1 VSAERWTH
9 TGPTQQV
16 VVGSSAVD
24 VLTEIVRALG
34 MRRVLL
40 LTTPGRAE
48 SEIADRVISRLGRVH
63 AMTSTVVESTVPAP
77 AVQRGVID
85 LRGSGADAIV
95 ALGGGAAI
103 DTAKALAFFA
113 EQEAGTPAAGFADR
127 PVMPIVAVPTTLVG
141 AAFTGTFSMV
151 DPHTR
156 RGSMAGGLTTVPV
169 SVLAD
174 LDPLSDLS
182 DTALQRSVAAA
193 LAQSIDVAL
202 DPATDPEARALAAAG
217 VAALV
222 SGALDPQEGPIPR
235 EVLDGSVLAGRSMV
249 SSPDG
254 LQRALVRLVA
264 GRTGAPFGAVHA
276 ALAPHTTRVVSD
288 VVPEWVLAPVAS
300 ALRAEPDEPVANALE
315 RLLVG
320 TLGATGLS
328 TLGIS
333 DEDLDAAAR
342 QSASQPGVQRAA
354 RPLGEADVRALLDD
368 AW

>member
-1 VSAERWTH
+1 MSAERWTH

-24 VLTEIVRALG
+24 VLPDIVRALG
-34 MRRVLL
+34 MRRVLVV
-40 LTTPGRAE
+40 TTPGRAE
-48 SEIADRVISRLGRVH
+48 SEIAERVISRLGRVH
-63 AMTSTVVESTVPAP
+63 ASTSAVVEPMVPAP
-77 AVQRGVID
+77 SVQRGVME
-85 LRGSGADAIV
+85 LRGSGADSIL
-95 ALGGGAAI
+95 ALGGGSAI

-169 SVLAD
+169 AVLAD

-182 DTALQRSVAAA
+182 AEALRRSVAAA
-193 LAQSIDVAL
+193 LAQGIDVAL
-202 DPATDPEARALAAAG
+202 DPASDPEARALAAAG
-217 VAALV
+217 VASLV
-222 SGALDPQEGPIPR
+222 SGALDPQEGQIPR

-249 SSPDG
+249 TSPDG

-276 ALAPHTTRVVSD
+276 ALAPHTTRVVGD
-288 VVPEWVLAPVAS
+288 VVPESVLAPVAS
-300 ALRAEPDEPVANALE
+300 AVRAQPGQSVADALE
-315 RLLVG
+315 RLLVD
-320 TLGATGLS
+320 TLGAVGLS
-328 TLGIS
+328 TLGVS

-354 RPLGEADVRALLDD
+354 RPLGETDVRALLDD